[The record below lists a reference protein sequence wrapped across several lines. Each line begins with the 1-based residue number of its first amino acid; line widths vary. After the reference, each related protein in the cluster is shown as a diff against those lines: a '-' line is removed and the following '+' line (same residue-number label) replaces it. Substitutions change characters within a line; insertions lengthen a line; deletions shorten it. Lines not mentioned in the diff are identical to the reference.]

1 MLRDYQSKLIQD
13 IRTAIAAKHKRIV
26 AVSATGSGKTVVM
39 AEIARLTQQRGGTL
53 WIVVHLDPLVD
64 QTVDKLRMI
73 GVEGAIGFVKAGRK
87 EDPAAAVTVASAQ
100 TMAKRQWWRSH
111 PPTVILWDECH
122 ESAFSTIG
130 RQTILELFPSTIH
143 VGFTATPCRL
153 KKSEGMADIFTE
165 LVQGP
170 LPKELQAMG
179 HLCPMTYYAPD
190 PIDTAGVRTQM
201 GDFKQADL
209 LPLMNT
215 PEAIALHVDQW
226 EKYGGGLPTLAF
238 CVNVEHA
245 RAVLAEFHRRG
256 ITAALIVGPRPSGKR
271 SKDETPVK
279 DRAAVY
285 QAFDRGEV
293 TVLVSVNVLSI
304 GFDSPRAAVGL
315 LLRPTKSLGLFLQ
328 QVGRVMRPHPDK
340 TGGIIIDPAGN
351 CKRKGLIRPEM
362 LPQWEL
368 NEGKP
373 PEETPMKD
381 CPSCGA
387 SILLSETTCPHCGY
401 EFATE
406 EKKKPIADK
415 ELKLLKLPWEETE
428 SERYKYYQSEL
439 RSAYYEDVSP
449 GRAIVRYKQ
458 KYGESYWPKQA
469 WKLGAVFPGE
479 TEIWDA
485 KAYWNYAVRQSKKRH
500 NCPKETWDWAK
511 KQYHGEFGVA
521 PKYPISTLS
530 PPRYNSTI
538 DTETPPHA

>member
-1 MLRDYQSKLIQD
+1 MLRNYQTKLIQD

-73 GVEGAIGFVKAGRK
+73 GVEGPIGFIKAGRK

-130 RQTILELFPSTIH
+130 RQTILELFPDTVH

-190 PIDTAGVRTQM
+190 PIDTTKVRTQM

-226 EKYGGGLPTLAF
+226 QKFGGGLPTLAF
-238 CVNVEHA
+238 CVNVAHA

-279 DRAAVY
+279 ERAAVY
-285 QAFDRGEV
+285 QAFDRGDV

-328 QVGRVMRPHPDK
+328 QVGRVMRPHPSK
-340 TGGIIIDPAGN
+340 SHGIIIDPAGN
-351 CKRKGLIRPEM
+351 CTRHRLPEDLGPWSLTEGQPPDGEAPRKVCPECSTVCYAAAPVCPTCGYIFPVEERDRP
-362 LPQWEL
+362 
-368 NEGKP
+368 N
-373 PEETPMKD
+373 
-381 CPSCGA
+381 A
-387 SILLSETTCPHCGY
+387 VRALSEV
-401 EFATE
+401 
-406 EKKKPIADK
+406 KPTSKHGD
-415 ELKLLKLPWEETE
+415 EDRR
-428 SERYKYYQSEL
+428 RYFVSEL
-439 RSAYYEDVSP
+439 RNAYHDNVSP
-449 GRAIVRYKQ
+449 GRATVRYKQ
-458 KYGESYWPKQA
+458 KYGEQAWPKQT
-469 WKLGAVFPGE
+469 WKRGAIFGGELGGDHTGFWRYLSIQAHRRNESVS
-479 TEIWDA
+479 WA
-485 KAYWNYAVRQSKKRH
+485 HKQWKA
-500 NCPKETWDWAK
+500 
-511 KQYHGEFGVA
+511 EFGSEIA
-521 PKYPISTLS
+521 PPQNLN
-530 PPRYNSTI
+530 PPLT
-538 DTETPPHA
+538 TALQFHH

>member
-1 MLRDYQSKLIQD
+1 MLRDYQTKLIQD
-13 IRTAIAAKHKRIV
+13 IRAAIAAKHKRIV

-39 AEIARLTQQRGGTL
+39 AEIARLTAQRGGTL

-64 QTVDKLRMI
+64 QTVDKLRMV
-73 GVEGAIGFVKAGRK
+73 GVEGAIGFIKAGRK

-130 RQTILELFPSTIH
+130 RQTNLELFPDTVHI
-143 VGFTATPCRL
+143 GFTATPCRL

-170 LPKELQAMG
+170 LPKELQEMG
-179 HLCPMTYYAPD
+179 HLCPMTYYAPE
-190 PIDTAGVRTQM
+190 PIDTSGVRTQM

-209 LPLMNT
+209 LPLMNI
-215 PEAIALHVDQW
+215 PDAIALHVDQW

-256 ITAALIVGPRPSGKR
+256 ISAALIVGPRPSGKR
-271 SKDETPVK
+271 CKDETPVK

-340 TGGIIIDPAGN
+340 SHGIIIDPAGN
-351 CKRKGLIRPEM
+351 CTRHRLPED
-362 LPQWEL
+362 LQPWSL
-368 NEGKP
+368 DEGW
-373 PEETPMKD
+373 
-381 CPSCGA
+381 
-387 SILLSETTCPHCGY
+387 LYL
-401 EFATE
+401 
-406 EKKKPIADK
+406 
-415 ELKLLKLPWEETE
+415 
-428 SERYKYYQSEL
+428 
-439 RSAYYEDVSP
+439 
-449 GRAIVRYKQ
+449 
-458 KYGESYWPKQA
+458 
-469 WKLGAVFPGE
+469 PGE
-479 TEIWDA
+479 GA
-485 KAYWNYAVRQSKKRH
+485 RSPRCRPYLVR
-500 NCPKETWDWAK
+500 
-511 KQYHGEFGVA
+511 G
-521 PKYPISTLS
+521 
-530 PPRYNSTI
+530 
-538 DTETPPHA
+538 